1 MSNMLLKI
9 KNLVIYGVI
18 LTVVIVVA
26 VVTGQTDGVIPE
38 NDKII
43 ARSP

>member
-1 MSNMLLKI
+1 LKI

-18 LTVVIVVA
+18 LGVVLVVA